1 MNIFKKICKWAG
13 IFLGVGAVSFIISV
27 ACLAKNND
35 KTFGE
40 QLKDTTSIEQTVE
53 TPEDETTEDIVVTP
67 EVEDENTAE

>member
-53 TPEDETTEDIVVTP
+53 TPEDKDTEDVVLTP
-67 EVEDENTAE
+67 DVEDDVVAG